1 VDWYQG
7 CALLVGIFQTKGA
20 VRPGHLNN
28 GQRRVRRS
36 DNAGGLYQQ
45 ASPIIGVCEGGR
57 RKEREGLG
65 VTSLIVLGA
74 DGAWKCKQFGK
85 SRSDASLKGQ
95 DGYIGQGH
103 WSLVMAAQCQGRL
116 WTLVT
121 PLAGH
126 QTLPSKGMGKM

>member
-1 VDWYQG
+1 MDWYQG

-28 GQRRVRRS
+28 GQRRVRRL

-57 RKEREGLG
+57 RKEREGLR

-95 DGYIGQGH
+95 DGYIGLHRAG
-103 WSLVMAAQCQGRL
+103 SLVIGHGCAVPGPTMDPGHTPGRASD
-116 WTLVT
+116 VT
-121 PLAGH
+121 I
-126 QTLPSKGMGKM
+126 